1 MTRFARLISTR
12 PISSRLT
19 STRLLAP
26 CLMILALPAC
36 TFPAPGPQARADAAL
51 QAACQKRVDQVYAE
65 QNRPQIYLDN
75 TSFDRLTPFSST
87 SYVSGNTTRGL
98 AGAYERNQQIDTCLR
113 NTGAAAGATDGARG
127 APAPGTGP
135 GPGAAVGLGSGA
147 PPVPAPPPPGL
158 GLAH

>member
-1 MTRFARLISTR
+1 
-12 PISSRLT
+12 
-19 STRLLAP
+19 
-26 CLMILALPAC
+26 MILALPAC
-36 TFPAPGPQARADAAL
+36 TFPTPGPQARANAAL

-75 TSFDRLTPFSST
+75 TSFDQLTPFSST

-113 NTGAAAGATDGARG
+113 NTGAATGAADGGPDAPSAGAGS
-127 APAPGTGP
+127 GP
-135 GPGAAVGLGSGA
+135 GPGPGGAIGLGSGA

>member
-1 MTRFARLISTR
+1 MMRSARLTAAR
-12 PISSRLT
+12 PRPRRRPPVGRLAAG
-19 STRLLAP
+19 LL
-26 CLMILALPAC
+26 LLALPAC
-36 TFPAPGPQARADAAL
+36 AFPAPGPQARADAAL

-113 NTGAAAGATDGARG
+113 NTGAAAGAQDGAHG
-127 APAPGTGP
+127 AAAPGP
-135 GPGAAVGLGSGA
+135 GPGPGSPVGLGSGA
-147 PPVPAPPPPGL
+147 PPVPIPPPPGL
-158 GLAH
+158 GVH